1 MKKTLVA
8 IAALASVTAFAQTT
22 ATITG
27 IFDTSYAS
35 QKTIFGDA
43 AVRSFNSLLN
53 SQQGTSQINFA
64 LSEDLGGGLKAIAN
78 LEQDFNATSK
88 TDAANIGA
96 STNTV
101 AGNKST
107 LGGQTFVGLEG
118 GFGTLKLGAQ
128 NTPSLAVAAGRT
140 PFGTKL
146 GSGFSDGTS
155 AGLGLQGLGHVRES
169 NSVEYSTPVVSGF
182 QLRANFTGATAAFL
196 ATNRNDAAIAVAN
209 AKRDVGISYV
219 NGPVSAMIVNY
230 KQNEKYNQVHGFVS
244 YAAGDAT
251 VSYGFSNDS
260 RLSAIG
266 ATAGDAAAAGQI
278 ALVIGTLASTNV
290 AATYK
295 MGATTWMANYTKLD
309 DKGTTNYDG
318 KITAVGA
325 KYDLSKRTSAYARY
339 VKQTVS
345 NTNSQAVQ
353 AKEQTTKLFGL
364 MHSF

>member
-27 IFDTSYAS
+27 VFDTSFAS

-43 AVRSFNSLLN
+43 AVRNFSSLLN

-78 LEQDFNATSK
+78 LEQDFNASSK

-96 STNTV
+96 ATNTV

-118 GFGTLKLGAQ
+118 NFGTLKLGAQ

-140 PFGTKL
+140 PFGTKI

-155 AGLGLQGLGHVRES
+155 AGLGIQGLGHVRES

-196 ATNRNDAAIAVAN
+196 AANRNDAAVSAAN
-209 AKRDVGISYV
+209 AKRDVGVSYV
-219 NGPVSAMIVNY
+219 NGPFSGMIVNY
-230 KQNEKYNQVHGFVS
+230 KQNEKYNQTHGYVS
-244 YAAGDAT
+244 FASGDAT
-251 VSYGFSNDS
+251 ITYGFSNDS
-260 RLSAIG
+260 RLSASTY
-266 ATAGDAAAAGQI
+266 AAGDAAAAGQI

-295 MGATTWMANYTKLD
+295 MGATTWMANVGKLD
-309 DKGTTNYDG
+309 DKGTTNYDS
-318 KITAVGA
+318 KISAVGA
-325 KYDLSKRTSAYARY
+325 KYELSKRTSAYARY
-339 VKQTVS
+339 IKQTVS
-345 NTNSQAVQ
+345 NTNSQTLQ
-353 AKEQTTKLFGL
+353 AKEQTTSLLGL
-364 MHSF
+364 MHTF

>member
-1 MKKTLVA
+1 V
-8 IAALASVTAFAQTT
+8 
-22 ATITG
+22 
-27 IFDTSYAS
+27 FDSSFAS

-43 AVRSFNSLLN
+43 AVRNFSSLLN

-182 QLRANFTGATAAFL
+182 QVRANFTGATAAFANL
-196 ATNRNDAAIAVAN
+196 NRGDSAVSAAN
-209 AKRDVGISYV
+209 AKRDVGLSYV
-219 NGPVSAMIVNY
+219 NGPFSGMIVNY
-230 KQNEKYNQVHGFVS
+230 KQNEKYNQTHGYLSFAS
-244 YAAGDAT
+244 GDAT
-251 VSYGFSNDS
+251 ITYGFSNDS
-260 RLSAIG
+260 RLSATA
-266 ATAGDAAAAGQI
+266 ATTYAESGSSYAQATAGQI
-278 ALVIGTLASTNV
+278 ALVVGTLASTNV

-295 MGATTWMANYTKLD
+295 MGATTWMANVGKLD

-318 KITAVGA
+318 KISTVGA
-325 KYDLSKRTSAYARY
+325 KYELSKRTSAYARY
-339 VKQTVS
+339 IKQTVS
-345 NTNSQAVQ
+345 NTNSQTLQ
-353 AKEQTTKLFGL
+353 AKEQTTSLLGL
-364 MHSF
+364 MHTF

>member
-27 IFDTSYAS
+27 VFDTSLAT
-35 QKTIFGDA
+35 QKTVFGDA
-43 AVRSFNSLLN
+43 STRSFSSLLN

-88 TDAANIGA
+88 TDAANLGA

-101 AGNKST
+101 AGNKAT
-107 LGGQTFVGLEG
+107 LGGQTFVGLDG
-118 GFGTLKLGAQ
+118 AFGTLKLGAQ
-128 NTPSLAVAAGRT
+128 NTPSLAIAAGRT

-155 AGLGLQGLGHVRES
+155 TGLGIQGLGHVRES
-169 NSVEYSTPVVSGF
+169 NSIEYSTPVTSGF
-182 QLRANFTGATAAFL
+182 QLRANFTGATTANPAA
-196 ATNRNDAAIAVAN
+196 NRNDADVSAAN

-244 YAAGDAT
+244 YALGNAT
-251 VSYGFSNDS
+251 VTYGFSNDS
-260 RLSAIG
+260 RLAATPPATTYSAG
-266 ATAGDAAAAGQI
+266 TGQI
-278 ALVIGTLASTNV
+278 NLVVGTLASTNV
-290 AATYK
+290 AGSYK
-295 MGATTWMANYTKLD
+295 MGATTLMANYAKLD

-325 KYDLSKRTSAYARY
+325 KYELSKRTSAYARY

-345 NTNSQAVQ
+345 NTSVSIH
-353 AKEQTTKLFGL
+353 AKEQTSNLIGL
-364 MHSF
+364 MHTF

>member
-27 IFDTSYAS
+27 VFDSSFAS
-35 QKTIFGDA
+35 QKTVFGDA
-43 AVRSFNSLLN
+43 AVRNFSSLLN

-78 LEQDFNATSK
+78 LEQDFNVNSK
-88 TDAANIGA
+88 TDVANIGA
-96 STNTV
+96 ASNVV
-101 AGNKST
+101 AGNSST
-107 LGGQTFVGLEG
+107 LGGQTFVGVDG
-118 GFGTLKLGAQ
+118 GFGTIKLGAQ

-140 PFGTKL
+140 PFGTKI

-155 AGLGLQGLGHVRES
+155 AGLGIQGLGHVRES
-169 NSVEYSTPVVSGF
+169 NSVEYSTPLVSGF

-196 ATNRNDAAIAVAN
+196 AANRNNTAVDAAN
-209 AKRDVGISYV
+209 AKRDIGVSYV
-219 NGPVSAMIVNY
+219 NGPFSEMIVNY
-230 KQNEKYNQVHGFVS
+230 KQNEKYNQTHGYVS
-244 YAAGDAT
+244 FASGDAT
-251 VSYGFSNDS
+251 VTYGFSNDS
-260 RLSAIG
+260 RLAATTAVAGSAS
-266 ATAGDAAAAGQI
+266 ATGQI
-278 ALVIGTLASTNV
+278 ALVVGTLASTNV

-295 MGATTWMANYTKLD
+295 MGATTWMVNSAKLD

-339 VKQTVS
+339 IKQTVS

-353 AKEQTTKLFGL
+353 AKEQTTSLLGL
-364 MHSF
+364 MHTF

>member
-27 IFDTSYAS
+27 VFDTSLAN
-35 QKTIFGDA
+35 QKSVFGDA
-43 AVRSFNSLLN
+43 STRSFNSLLN

-78 LEQDFNATSK
+78 LEQDFNASSK
-88 TDAANIGA
+88 SDVANLGAASNV
-96 STNTV
+96 V

-118 GFGTLKLGAQ
+118 GFGTIKLGAQ
-128 NTPSLAVAAGRT
+128 NTPSLAIAAGRT
-140 PFGTKL
+140 PFGTKI

-155 AGLGLQGLGHVRES
+155 AHLAIQGLGHVRES
-169 NSVEYSTPVVSGF
+169 NSIEYSTPVVSGL
-182 QLRANFTGATAAFL
+182 QLRANFTGATSAYTAD
-196 ATNRNDAAIAVAN
+196 NRNDAAVAAAN
-209 AKRDVGISYV
+209 AKRDVGVSYV

-244 YAAGDAT
+244 YALGDAT
-251 VSYGFSNDS
+251 VTYGFSNDS
-260 RLSAIG
+260 RLA
-266 ATAGDAAAAGQI
+266 ATAAATTYSAATGQI
-278 ALVIGTLASTNV
+278 ALVVGTLASTNI
-290 AATYK
+290 AGTYK
-295 MGATTWMANYTKLD
+295 MGATTLMANYAKLD

-339 VKQTVS
+339 IKQTVS
-345 NTNSQAVQ
+345 NTSVSIH
-353 AKEQTTKLFGL
+353 AKEQTTSLFGL
-364 MHSF
+364 MHTF